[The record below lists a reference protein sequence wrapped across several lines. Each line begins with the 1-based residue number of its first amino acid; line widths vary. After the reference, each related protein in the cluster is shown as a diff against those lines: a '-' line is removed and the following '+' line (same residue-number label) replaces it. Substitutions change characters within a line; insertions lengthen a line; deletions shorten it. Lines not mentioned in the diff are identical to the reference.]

1 VDFFESQA
9 VLIHSEPR
17 NSFGIV
23 TNLYVL
29 SPKTVSPTRKFDC
42 MDQLDEFAESFTVN
56 DFINWPSIGLEPVLR
71 WVFESVLKLAFETR
85 AQPDSNCQYLLIG
98 FAE

>member
-1 VDFFESQA
+1 
-9 VLIHSEPR
+9 
-17 NSFGIV
+17 
-23 TNLYVL
+23 
-29 SPKTVSPTRKFDC
+29 

-56 DFINWPSIGLEPVLR
+56 DFINWPSIGVGAGVEV
-71 WVFESVLKLAFETR
+71 VFESVLKLAFETR